1 MTDENRIYYYY
12 GFNVGELQADT
23 YESSIMFE
31 SNAFSQ
37 VDSSYIT
44 LNVDRSWERLSGLMD
59 QVLHLREFDVQEI
72 SERWNSQY
80 LFGQSGD
87 SIGVLFFAEQSDL
100 QIFTT
105 VTAGE
110 DLITIDRTASVNSV

>member
-12 GFNVGELQADT
+12 GFNVAELQADT

-59 QVLHLREFDVQEI
+59 QV
-72 SERWNSQY
+72 
-80 LFGQSGD
+80 
-87 SIGVLFFAEQSDL
+87 
-100 QIFTT
+100 
-105 VTAGE
+105 
-110 DLITIDRTASVNSV
+110 

>member
-12 GFNVGELQADT
+12 GFNVAEQADV

-37 VDSSYIT
+37 VDSYYIT

-59 QVLHLREFDVQEI
+59 EV
-72 SERWNSQY
+72 
-80 LFGQSGD
+80 
-87 SIGVLFFAEQSDL
+87 
-100 QIFTT
+100 
-105 VTAGE
+105 
-110 DLITIDRTASVNSV
+110 